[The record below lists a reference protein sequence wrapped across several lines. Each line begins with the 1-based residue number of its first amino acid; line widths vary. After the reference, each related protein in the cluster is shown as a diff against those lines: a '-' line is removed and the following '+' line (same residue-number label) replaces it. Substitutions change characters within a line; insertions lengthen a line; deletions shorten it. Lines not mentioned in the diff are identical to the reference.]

1 VEQNFDFNKVFN
13 KGISFMSKDTE
24 ENVRYK
30 LVQSIEDRKKKS
42 SNTIYPTNTNGKDN
56 KEEIKES
63 INKIMA
69 EIEEFDKSREEKME
83 IKFTEFLLR
92 VYIEKN
98 LKAKYYQRLRYETKF
113 LENKERM
120 MTIFKMEDNDKN
132 SDLQILEKEI
142 GFSKLIWKLA
152 QSGKLMLGHNMLTD
166 IMQVLRQF
174 FSSPLPDVS

>member
-1 VEQNFDFNKVFN
+1 MEQNFDFNKVFN

-98 LKAKYYQRLRYETKF
+98 LKAKY
-113 LENKERM
+113 
-120 MTIFKMEDNDKN
+120 
-132 SDLQILEKEI
+132 
-142 GFSKLIWKLA
+142 
-152 QSGKLMLGHNMLTD
+152 
-166 IMQVLRQF
+166 
-174 FSSPLPDVS
+174 